1 MNPVMEDISLFIWYN
16 KLNKDFS
23 GGLHMKRILI
33 VDDSRVSRKML
44 RNLLEL
50 SGYEVVAEAVN
61 GKEGLELFEKMNP
74 DIVLMD
80 ITMPE
85 INGIESLRA
94 IKKQRESA
102 KVIIISGTGHNQRKI
117 EAINAGAEIYITKPY
132 DDNEILEALQNCQGS

>member
-1 MNPVMEDISLFIWYN
+1 
-16 KLNKDFS
+16 
-23 GGLHMKRILI
+23 MKRILI

-132 DDNEILEALQNCQGS
+132 DDNEILEALQNC